1 MEEILVVVL
10 GVALYLL
17 WLLLAATCKFIIR
30 IVSSIWNDLT
40 GETARGKI
48 REENARKEEE
58 ERKQRERELQRERR
72 QEESR
77 ERKRFRTENS
87 EVFAGIADLLS
98 TCAVPVVEIL
108 RAEGAIEGKDFE
120 LNPKHVVLVDVE
132 SILAAF
138 SKSGSTGDAYIATLW
153 QELTRLIEPSDVK
166 GVPPLSGVPNRGVK
180 QLSMVVFLAKYDK
193 QRGTDFTSKAAST
206 YHSIVSAVYGH
217 CAGSLATKMVADR
230 YIELLSPYIHGS
242 GGNGYA
248 GNSSSSASSQSNRK
262 SVCAECVKGY
272 QLLDLPFG
280 ASKDEVKQK
289 RDALAQVLHSYH
301 TGGMSKRTRDTAE
314 EQLKSIIAAYSHIRN
329 CRFSGINGSEPPPAP
344 HQSTSATTAGDKT
357 GHQPSPASSSD
368 ERCREAGTQTQ
379 GSK

>member
-72 QEESR
+72 QAESR
-77 ERKRFRTENS
+77 ERLRFRTENS

-120 LNPKHVVLVDVE
+120 LNPKHVVLVDVG
-132 SILAAF
+132 SILASF

-153 QELTRLIEPSDVK
+153 QELTRLIEPPDVK
-166 GVPPLSGVPNRGVK
+166 SVPPLSGVPNRGVK

-193 QRGTDFTSKAAST
+193 QRKTTLSSKAAST
-206 YHSIVSAVYGH
+206 YRCIVLAVYDH
-217 CAGSLATKMVADR
+217 CDGSLAAKMVADK
-230 YIELLSPYIHGS
+230 YIELLSPYIHES

-248 GNSSSSASSQSNRK
+248 GYSTSSADSQSKRR
-262 SVCAECVKGY
+262 SVCRKCIEDYG
-272 QLLDLPFG
+272 LLGLPVG
-280 ASKDEVKQK
+280 ASKDEIGQRK
-289 RDALAQVLHSYH
+289 RDCAEVLH
-301 TGGMSKRTRDTAE
+301 RDKLVEKSERVRNAAE
-314 EQLKSIIAAYSHIRN
+314 QQLKIVN
-329 CRFSGINGSEPPPAP
+329 
-344 HQSTSATTAGDKT
+344 TACDRIL
-357 GHQPSPASSSD
+357 
-368 ERCREAGTQTQ
+368 RCRCAYVA
-379 GSK
+379 S